1 MSENYHHQKVDITI
15 PKHSDLYRRIE
26 AQAARD
32 GVAVEMVVNM
42 LMMVGTYELMEK
54 RMDIME
60 GK

>member
-1 MSENYHHQKVDITI
+1 MSEEYHHQSVHITI
-15 PKHSDLYRRIE
+15 PKHSNLYQRIE
-26 AQAARD
+26 AKAAAD
-32 GVAVEMVVNM
+32 GVSVEFVVNM